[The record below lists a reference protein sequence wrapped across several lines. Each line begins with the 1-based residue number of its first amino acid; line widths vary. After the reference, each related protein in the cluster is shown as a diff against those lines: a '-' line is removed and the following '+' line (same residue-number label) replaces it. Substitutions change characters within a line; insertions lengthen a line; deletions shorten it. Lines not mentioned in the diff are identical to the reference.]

1 MSDNLRETQSKQLI
15 LLFSKNGK
23 LSTWKESGYLKREET
38 YYQNLLQAFN
48 NISWI
53 TYGVNEDT
61 QIRRGIKDITVLNN
75 ENGLTTNQYINTV
88 SKIINHPQN
97 VKKVLKTNQLSSAYH
112 AYKIH
117 RATNIPYIIRCGN
130 VRNYWILQKKIKNK
144 VVNWIQLKIALTY
157 SSKLIVPTKQEAQY
171 AQKLF
176 ILPKSKIAIIPN
188 FVPTDIFKP
197 NEKPVKQKHLL
208 GFVGNFK
215 TGKNLPSLIKGLS
228 GLPDIKLRLIGNGPQ
243 IEQLKSLAKLN
254 GVNLE
259 IIPKQLHEKLP
270 SFLNECEAFVFPS
283 FFEGHPKALLEAMAC
298 ELPVIT
304 TPVYGIKNLI
314 EHKKNGFLCSNTSPQ
329 AIREAIL
336 EVLQN
341 KALANK
347 MAKTAREFVV
357 NNFSLQNVINKEIK
371 IYKDLNILN

>member
-1 MSDNLRETQSKQLI
+1 MAHNLTATQSKQLI

-23 LSTWKESGYLKREET
+23 LSTWKDSGYLKREET
-38 YYQNLLQAFN
+38 YYQNLLQVFN
-48 NISWI
+48 TVNWI
-53 TYGVNEDT
+53 TYGLNEDT
-61 QIRRGIKDITVLNN
+61 EIRREIKDITVLNN
-75 ENGLTTNQYINTV
+75 ENALPTNQYINTV
-88 SKIINHPQN
+88 SQIINNSQN
-97 VKKVLKTNQLSSAYH
+97 VKRVLKTNQLSSAYH

-117 RATNIPYIIRCGN
+117 KSTNIPYIIRCGN
-130 VRNYWILQKKIKNK
+130 VRNYWILQKNIKSKIA
-144 VVNWIQLKIALTY
+144 NWIQLKIALTS

-176 ILPKSKIAIIPN
+176 LLPKSKIAIIPN

-197 NEKPVKQKHLL
+197 NKKTTKQKHLL

-243 IEQLKSLAKLN
+243 IEQLKSLAKSN

-314 EHKKNGFLCSNTSPQ
+314 EHKKNGFLCSNTSPK

-336 EVLQN
+336 EVLEN
-341 KALANK
+341 KTLANK
-347 MAKTAREFVV
+347 MSKAGREFVV
-357 NNFSLQNVINKEIK
+357 DNFSLQNVINKEIQ